1 MALRRRRIDMGAA
14 VSAIRGQVA
23 DLTASLFQL
32 NDSLEQLAEQ
42 IGRFGSLTKEVTGTP
57 HVPRGALAVHGPA
70 GINLPTP
77 APGPPIVHLTPGELA
92 QRAKLLDQ
100 FNPKAKMREEIE
112 AEMEAGA

>member
-1 MALRRRRIDMGAA
+1 MAARRRRIDMGAA

-32 NDSLEQLAEQ
+32 NDSLEQLVEQ
-42 IGRFGSLTKEVTGTP
+42 IGRFGSLTREVAGTP
-57 HVPRGALAVHGPA
+57 QGAREAPEQPR
-70 GINLPTP
+70 P
-77 APGPPIVHLTPGELA
+77 APGPPVVQLSPGELA
-92 QRAKLLDQ
+92 QRVKLLEQ